1 MSNQKKIFSVI
12 MPAYNRADL
21 IGEALNSVK
30 DQTYRP
36 IQLIVVDDGSTD
48 NTAETTRQ
56 WAKANEEGE
65 AFQIEYYHQR
75 NSGPGAARNKGIREI
90 RGGYVQ
96 FFDSDDR
103 MHSDRL
109 KRLAKTFEE
118 EQCDFIQT
126 GFDGF
131 CADCGEVIE
140 EHHANDKED
149 QLVLA
154 LRGRL
159 WANTLR
165 CAMRSELVQESPLW
179 DEEMT
184 CFEDYKYVVGV
195 LFNAKKSI
203 AIPEVLASARRGGG
217 PRVSDR
223 LKTHEGREC
232 RIRCEEQIVNGLKR
246 GEDVAVTEIQQFAS
260 RLYSLAFRSAAS
272 GWPDLAKKCVR
283 LADSLGVELD
293 GLGKRRKLIFKLG
306 PWVARIYECAHSIK
320 AKIAGNVYLPIQ
332 HECLGGKKSDELS

>member
-1 MSNQKKIFSVI
+1 MDVTEKLFSVV

-75 NSGPGAARNKGIREI
+75 NSGPGAARNRGIREI

-126 GFDGF
+126 GFEGF
-131 CADCGEVIE
+131 CSDCGEVIE
-140 EHHANDKED
+140 EHHANPDVD
-149 QLVLA
+149 QFVLA

-195 LFNAKKSI
+195 LCNAKKSI

-217 PRVSDR
+217 GRVSDR
-223 LKTHEGREC
+223 LKTYEGRGF
-232 RIRCEEQIVNGLKR
+232 RIRCEEEVARSLTR
-246 GEDVAVTEIQQFAS
+246 CEDIDPKEIQQFAS
-260 RLYSLAFRSAAS
+260 RIYSLGFRSAAS
-272 GWPDLAKKCVR
+272 GWPDLAKRCYD
-283 LADSLGVELD
+283 LAESLGVELD
-293 GLGKRRKLIFKLG
+293 ALGKRRKMIFKLG
-306 PWVARIYECAHSIK
+306 PFAARIYELAH
-320 AKIAGNVYLPIQ
+320 AVRGRVTGNVYQPNQ
-332 HECLGGKKSDELS
+332 HSCRKSGQS